1 MKLKLSR
8 IVGIVLI
15 IGLSSTAMAQFA
27 PQLGSAET
35 MFVGES
41 KAGIVVGIYDDV
53 LGLLGTFRYGL
64 VDYTDI
70 GLKAGLLD
78 YSVRGNS
85 ETGFMLSLDAKHQLM
100 EVRIEDPFDLSV
112 GGQFELITGI
122 GNNIYSFSGLSVCSY
137 PVTLSN
143 NKALTPYGRL
153 ALRYEI
159 IEHSDNEFDI
169 GFNIGSSYELKEDL
183 VVSAEF
189 QFDDNFGFIFGADFG
204 L

>member
-1 MKLKLSR
+1 MKLSR
-8 IVGIVLI
+8 IIGIILI
-15 IGLSSTAMAQFA
+15 LALSSPAMAQFA

-35 MFVGES
+35 MFMGKS
-41 KAGIVVGIYDDV
+41 KTGVVVGIYDDV
-53 LGLLGTFRYGL
+53 LSLLGSFRYGF

-78 YSVRGNS
+78 YSGRGNS

-100 EVRIEDPFDLSV
+100 EVRIEDPFDFSA

-143 NKALTPYGRL
+143 NKILTPYGRL

-159 IEHSDNEFDI
+159 IEYSDNEFNI
-169 GFNIGSSYELKEDL
+169 GFNVGSSYQLKEDL
-183 VVSAEF
+183 IVSAEF
-189 QFDDNFGFIFGADFG
+189 QFDDNFGFILGVDFG